1 MATPQH
7 PRHPTSV
14 SDGADVALRPLD
26 LRAAEITG
34 GFWFDRQTVNAETSI
49 PDGLRRLHESGV
61 VENFRVVAT
70 GSGEPRGPIFA
81 DSDVYKWLEAA
92 AWEYGRQ
99 PDEQLLADQLEITR
113 IVAAA
118 QQPDGYLDTV
128 VQLRRGE
135 RYGDPAHDHELYCAG
150 HLFQAAVAQHRATG
164 HTELL
169 DVAVRL
175 ADHLVREFGPD
186 GRPYVEGH
194 PVVEMGLVELYRDT
208 GRDDYLQLASR
219 FVEERGHGLLHQQD
233 PALDLTYFS
242 DRVPVRET
250 ASPEGHAVRAVY
262 LAAGAADVAAETGDR
277 GLVTALADQ
286 FTGMATAK
294 QYVTGGLGARWEGE
308 AFGDPFELPPDRAYA
323 ETCAA
328 IGAAQW
334 AWRMLL
340 STGEARYADQIERL
354 LLDAMLPGVSLR
366 GDEFFYVNTLHLRSD
381 ANPDT
386 ERSAANGRRPWFDV
400 ACCPPN
406 VMRTVASIAGY
417 AATESADGLHLH
429 QYATG
434 HFAGG
439 GVAVQVRTG
448 YPFHGAVE
456 VTVSEA
462 REGATLALRVPGWA
476 SGATLDGRMVEPGTY
491 VTVDRPLHAGDRVA
505 LHLPMTG
512 RLTRADDRVDSVRG
526 AVAIERGP
534 LVYALEQVDQ
544 DEGVVLDDLRVT
556 NDLEI
561 EEVPGPGL
569 VEGDV
574 ALRFKAIQIGRTGA
588 PDREIKA
595 TAVPY
600 FEWANRGVGPMRVWI
615 PRI

>member
-1 MATPQH
+1 VTAVQEL
-7 PRHPTSV
+7 RHPTSTT
-14 SDGADVALRPLD
+14 SDADVVLRPLD
-26 LRAAEITG
+26 LRATRITG
-34 GFWFDRQTVNAETSI
+34 GFWLDRQAVNRESSI

-61 VENFRVVAT
+61 IDNFRAVAT
-70 GSGEPRGPIFA
+70 GSGDARGPIFA

-99 PDEQLLADQLEITR
+99 PDEQLLAEQLEITR

-118 QQPDGYLDTV
+118 QQSDGYLDTV
-128 VQLRRGE
+128 VQLRRGV

-164 HTELL
+164 RTELL

-175 ADHLVREFGPD
+175 ADHLVREFGPG

-194 PVVEMGLVELYRDT
+194 PIVEMGLVELHRET
-208 GRDDYLQLASR
+208 GREDYLRLASR

-242 DRVPVRET
+242 DRVPVRDT
-250 ASPEGHAVRAVY
+250 RSPEGHAVRAVY
-262 LAAGAADVAAETGDR
+262 LAAGAADVATELHDR
-277 GLVTALADQ
+277 DLVAALAEQ
-286 FTGMATAK
+286 YTGMTTAK

-308 AFGDPFELPPDRAYA
+308 AFGDPYELPPDRAYA

-340 STGEARYADQIERL
+340 STGEARYADQIERML
-354 LLDAMLPGVSLR
+354 LNAMLPGVSLR
-366 GDEFFYVNTLHLRSD
+366 GAEFFYVNTLHLRSD
-381 ANPDT
+381 AAPDT

-406 VMRTVASIAGY
+406 VMRTVASVAGY
-417 AATESADGLHLH
+417 AATESADGLQLH

-434 HFAGG
+434 RFSGG
-439 GVAVQVRTG
+439 GISIEVRTG
-448 YPFHGAVE
+448 YPFDGTVDVVVDE
-456 VTVSEA
+456 V
-462 REGATLALRVPGWA
+462 REGATLALRVPRWA
-476 SGATLDGRMVEPGTY
+476 AGATLDGEAVEPGAY
-491 VTVDRPLHAGDRVA
+491 AVVDRRLVPGDRVV
-505 LHLPMTG
+505 LRLPLVA
-512 RLTRADDRVDSVRG
+512 RVTRADERVDAVRG
-526 AVAIERGP
+526 AVALERGP

-544 DEGVVLDDLRVT
+544 PEGVVLDDLRVGG
-556 NDLEI
+556 DLEVT
-561 EEVPGPGL
+561 EVPGPGL
-569 VEGDV
+569 VDGDV
-574 ALRFKAIQIGRTGA
+574 ALRFEAVQVGREGAVGRTVT
-588 PDREIKA
+588 A